1 MGQFWC
7 WSEILGVKDQISF
20 VETPHVSSST
30 LVGPPRSSTPPSP
43 VKTILAS
50 ASISSLHGDCS
61 PAGPAASPTLTTL
74 TLAADSL
81 ASHSDSATVPAS
93 ISASQ
98 YTPDTLWQAGV
109 DALLGAAL
117 GGSPP
122 VPSSASESA
131 ATPEKSSPDK
141 AKPSTAV
148 MSGLW
153 NQDLMFIPG
162 PNDTPHRPKTTPSG
176 GLRTLQ
182 PCTTTATTTSS
193 RPALTSTQ
201 WDLDLS
207 ESSGDEIGPSVRRTP
222 ALKQRTVAAL
232 RPLLDHD
239 YCYAAYLSRDC
250 LIS

>member
-1 MGQFWC
+1 M
-7 WSEILGVKDQISF
+7 D
-20 VETPHVSSST
+20 TD
-30 LVGPPRSSTPPSP
+30 
-43 VKTILAS
+43 
-50 ASISSLHGDCS
+50 ISSPLSNSSKPPPPPPVPHI
-61 PAGPAASPTLTTL
+61 
-74 TLAADSL
+74 
-81 ASHSDSATVPAS
+81 SATPEIYPPPDRAAIQAS

-98 YTPDTLWQAGV
+98 YTPDTMWQAGV

-117 GGSPP
+117 AGSPP
-122 VPSSASESA
+122 IPSSASESTA
-131 ATPEKSSPDK
+131 SPEKASPDK
-141 AKPSTAV
+141 TKPSTAV

-162 PNDTPHRPKTTPSG
+162 PNDTPHRPPGAKTTPSG

-182 PCTTTATTTSS
+182 PCTTPSTTTSNT
-193 RPALTSTQ
+193 PALTSTQ

-239 YCYAAYLSRDC
+239 YCYAAYLSRYLC
-250 LIS
+250 SRPI